1 MMTAVTQWIK
11 VQKYFVDFIF
21 ALASAAINQ
30 VQQEATNFPI
40 CSSIFHFCKL
50 QCSKICKFGKK
61 ATRQQ
66 SKWIWQTPIKCLFD
80 ISPHHH
86 CHWALVR
93 PSAIFNRRSNV
104 GAEATNFHRSLD
116 FRCKGG
122 VGGKYNQHI
131 QLCRSESWFESF
143 RSKNDF
149 FEYLIK
155 VSEVN

>member
-11 VQKYFVDFIF
+11 SEKYFVDFIF
-21 ALASAAINQ
+21 ALASAAINK
-30 VQQEATNFPI
+30 VQQFP
-40 CSSIFHFCKL
+40 HL
-50 QCSKICKFGKK
+50 QFSTFAAQCKICKFGKNG
-61 ATRQQ
+61 TRQQ